1 MNLHINR
8 RSNMTSDKH
17 TILTNFHSKAPAIF
31 VLCILRYDQTT
42 ESLRSGINFH
52 RNSRLLLYFLA
63 DDVAELCE
71 LLKCQCFATDG
82 DRNAKFLNAFLD
94 HFFGKMNVRRIIQ
107 AIGKRLSALIEG
119 CTDDLKH

>member
-1 MNLHINR
+1 MPDLR
-8 RSNMTSDKH
+8 DKLF
-17 TILTNFHSKAPAIF
+17 TGTPDFYYILF
-31 VLCILRYDQTT
+31 
-42 ESLRSGINFH
+42 
-52 RNSRLLLYFLA
+52 A